1 MTRRPDNNSGPR
13 SASAAFSGRPYVWIE
28 FQANR
33 NRERERENCATTR
46 YADADVESRSEETER
61 GVRHTNFKMAKVKC

>member
-1 MTRRPDNNSGPR
+1 MTRRPDNNSDPR

-33 NRERERENCATTR
+33 NREEEKTAQQLDTR
-46 YADADVESRSEETER
+46 TDVESRSEESEM
-61 GVRHTNFKMAKVKC
+61 GVRHTNFRMTKVLC